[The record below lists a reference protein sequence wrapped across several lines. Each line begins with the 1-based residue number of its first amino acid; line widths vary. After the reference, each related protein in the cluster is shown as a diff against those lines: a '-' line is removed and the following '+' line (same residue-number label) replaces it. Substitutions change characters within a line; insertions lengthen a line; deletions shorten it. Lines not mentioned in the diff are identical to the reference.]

1 MGFGSAPPGQSGA
14 VNAPSFRER
23 RCEGV
28 VRPGPGAITA
38 GAGLSGDQE
47 GSSLTFLVSREIFLD
62 AVLLCRMPLLTALS
76 RRETASL

>member
-1 MGFGSAPPGQSGA
+1 M
-14 VNAPSFRER
+14 
-23 RCEGV
+23 
-28 VRPGPGAITA
+28 RPVPGAITA